1 MIKFDVQHSKL
12 QKLMTQSLSNQQVAQ
27 WVSVCPLDRILP
39 NTGICALV
47 NGEQI
52 AVFRIGQSE
61 VGQNETVYAIS
72 NYDPFSKAQV
82 LSRGIVGD
90 SLGDR
95 STNRNGIPKVA
106 SPIYKQNF
114 NLLTGQ
120 CLDDETISVVT
131 YPVQVVDGQVQIGMI
146 NQSPAS

>member
-114 NLLTGQ
+114 GLLTGQ